1 MNVATSLDLLVAFN
15 LGLASQVHCVGMCG
29 GIVAAFTLATAP
41 ARKRGRAPA
50 GFALAYN
57 LGRISSYALAGLVAG
72 TLGGAALAALDQR
85 AAYTA
90 LRWLAGLV
98 LVMNGLALAGWLP
111 RGLLFEALGVGLW
124 RHVQKLGRRLLP
136 ISTLPRAWAFGMVWG
151 WLPCALVYSTLLL
164 AVSSGS
170 PLRAAAIMA
179 AFGCGTLPALVATY
193 LLGAR
198 AGTLLQGR
206 GARLAAAA
214 LLVVLG
220 FAYPFV
226 DRLMPGLHAGHAHH
240 AGHMDHAAP
249 DASSSSAAPAHDHA
263 HHHSPSSP

>member
-1 MNVATSLDLLVAFN
+1 MNAATSLDLLVAFN

-41 ARKRGRAPA
+41 ATQRGRAPA

-72 TLGGAALAALDQR
+72 TLGGAALSALDQR

-111 RGLLFEALGVGLW
+111 RGLLLEGLGMGLW

-136 ISTLPRAWAFGMVWG
+136 IATLPRAWAFGMVWG

-164 AVSSGS
+164 AVGSGS
-170 PLRAAAIMA
+170 PLHAAAIMA
-179 AFGCGTLPALVATY
+179 AFGAGTLPALIATY

-206 GARLAAAA
+206 GARVAAAA

-220 FAYPFV
+220 LAYPFV
-226 DRLMPGLHAGHAHH
+226 DRLMPGLHAGHDHH
-240 AGHMDHAAP
+240 AMHGQPAAP
-249 DASSSSAAPAHDHA
+249 SSAAPVHDHT